1 MTKSRNILAPRRQW
15 TADEIE
21 TVRINYADQPTYL
34 IAALIGCKESAVY
47 WMAHKLGLR
56 KSEQYLATPF
66 SGRLRPGSNRGATTQ
81 FKPGHISANKG
92 LRRPGW
98 APGRMR
104 ETQFRKGEM
113 HGRAEALYQPIGAE
127 RISKDGYLERKINDD
142 LPLQRRWRAVHLL
155 AWEAANGPLPKGHCL
170 TFRDGNRRNIAL
182 DNLDLITRAERMRR
196 NTIHRYPPELKQT
209 IRVAGKLRRAISRQE
224 MP

>member
-1 MTKSRNILAPRRQW
+1 MTKSRHILAPRRPW
-15 TADEIE
+15 TPDEIE
-21 TVRINYADQPTYL
+21 TVRINYADWPTRL
-34 IAALIGCKESAVY
+34 LAELLGRTAASVY
-47 WMAHKLGLR
+47 VMAATLGLR
-56 KSEQYLATPF
+56 KSPEYLASP
-66 SGRLRPGSNRGATTQ
+66 SAARLRPGHNQGGATR
-81 FKPGHISANKG
+81 FKRGQTPANKG

-98 APGRMR
+98 GPGRMR
-104 ETQFRKGEM
+104 ETQFKKGEM

-142 LPLQRRWRAVHLL
+142 LPRQQRWRAVHLL

-170 TFRDGNRRNIAL
+170 AFRDGNRRNIAL

-224 MP
+224 TP